1 MPVETQKIRV
11 HGNPDEVYKN
21 FVALINKDEKNR
33 AIYMHPVDQLSDMFK
48 EVEHYYIKA
57 IQIGDKIRMNECAG
71 KLAIISAEQVK
82 FI

>member
-1 MPVETQKIRV
+1 
-11 HGNPDEVYKN
+11 
-21 FVALINKDEKNR
+21 
-33 AIYMHPVDQLSDMFK
+33 MHPVDQLSDMFK